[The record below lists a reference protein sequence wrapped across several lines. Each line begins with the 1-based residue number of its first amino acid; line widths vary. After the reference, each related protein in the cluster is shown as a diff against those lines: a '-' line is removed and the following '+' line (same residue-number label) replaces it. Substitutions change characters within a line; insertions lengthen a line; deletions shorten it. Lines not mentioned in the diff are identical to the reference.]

1 MWGLWIGERENRT
14 RKPGNTGSQPFFRVS
29 EVFDGTMTGPPTDQR
44 EIDQLLEFARIRR
57 RPRYPDPVDIAGPYS
72 GRQQLNLDAVLNA
85 LPPAQLDEAGAPAG
99 PNAGGVFYPTEVSGP
114 DREFPAILP
123 EGVTMRDRYRDLAD
137 GHIAMPDAE
146 IGSVRGVDYV
156 LAPPTASV
164 VPEVPTLEFEFVFV
178 EEHRRT
184 LAGVVLGA
192 EWKKG
197 QNLPV
202 VRLEKAHQEDILVG
216 EPLKVGSPDLTRRL
230 KPGEYIVEAQ
240 HRGKISRMVFQG
252 EATFEAD
259 LRAWLSRLQWQR

>member
-1 MWGLWIGERENRT
+1 
-14 RKPGNTGSQPFFRVS
+14 
-29 EVFDGTMTGPPTDQR
+29 MTGPPTDES
-44 EIDQLLEFARIRR
+44 EIDELLEFVRARR

-85 LPPAQLDEAGAPAG
+85 LPPEQLDEAGAAAG
-99 PNAGGVFYPTEVSGP
+99 PNAGGVFYLPEVSGP
-114 DREFPAILP
+114 DRDFPAALP

-164 VPEVPTLEFEFVFV
+164 VPEVSTLEFVFV

>member
-1 MWGLWIGERENRT
+1 M
-14 RKPGNTGSQPFFRVS
+14 
-29 EVFDGTMTGPPTDQR
+29 
-44 EIDQLLEFARIRR
+44 
-57 RPRYPDPVDIAGPYS
+57 
-72 GRQQLNLDAVLNA
+72 LNA
-85 LPPAQLDEAGAPAG
+85 LPPEQLDEAGAAAG

-197 QNLPV
+197 QSLPV

-230 KPGEYIVEAQ
+230 KPGEYIVEARTAEKPPEWCSRARLRSRRISE
-240 HRGKISRMVFQG
+240 HGSHGSSGKGRDRQG
-252 EATFEAD
+252 CCH
-259 LRAWLSRLQWQR
+259 LRQVY